1 MPPTYRIRPQGVS
14 SENLVNWN
22 YGDDCVMLMLCLR
35 IACIHVLSVKALP
48 EPSLESS
55 VNCTLLFC
63 LAKKE
68 RKYVMAKIQLLAV
81 ISIDGCPMKLHPR
94 KRLLQTEDYG
104 MDEIRANA
112 LYKQIGR
119 AHV

>member
-1 MPPTYRIRPQGVS
+1 MDKTTIIVVEDNIVYCEFVCNMLAREGYRTVKAYHLSTAKKHLQQATDNDIGVS

-48 EPSLESS
+48 EPSLEGS

-63 LAKKE
+63 PCL
-68 RKYVMAKIQLLAV
+68 
-81 ISIDGCPMKLHPR
+81 MKGN
-94 KRLLQTEDYG
+94 DYG
-104 MDEIRANA
+104 
-112 LYKQIGR
+112 
-119 AHV
+119 